1 MKKVMSMFLT
11 MTVVFSLFGCG
22 TNAPNVEITDDQKQ
36 ESIMPTNPNELPPL
50 PQVPNDGSIVFYY
63 DDRITAAD
71 LGGTEMSGLQI
82 VSQSVESMQV
92 GTTQPDENVLI
103 FDEPS
108 GCYVAAGVGTAV
120 VSVDG
125 QEKLVRVMA
134 APISLFMITGHSLGA
149 GKEGVKAQSVASE
162 PDQVYSSYK
171 TSTLQAA
178 GNNMGIGYSSTDRP
192 QGIDAC
198 CAGGG
203 GTIGEGSAL
212 AWKWNQ
218 LTGEKVWV
226 LNAAVGGSVIPE
238 WHKDQLYYTPAVAM
252 YRAAATVLKNEI
264 AAGHYILRNT
274 AIVYHSASNFVHK
287 NVEYTNQIMEY
298 WYDSMYNGFI
308 EDLSM
313 DITGDGQAE
322 TVQAIGFLPTWNSDV
337 RGKYA
342 FDQPINFYM
351 AASDA
356 YPKAFMAAE
365 TMRNWCSTELIRENF
380 PTIEYVTQ
388 SEPVEMPIYK
398 DDLLVEDGV
407 HYTQVAYNAAGLEI
421 ATNLYA
427 YLRSIPALESLTIYT
442 SDGSV
447 VKDELTLQRANDTVS
462 LIAEATPCY
471 VSNFTIEVSDNL
483 KLISPFTVKAQSV
496 GEGWI
501 KISRNGELIRTI
513 LVEVLK

>member
-1 MKKVMSMFLT
+1 MKKTISIFLT
-11 MTVVFSLFGCG
+11 MIFVFSLFGCG
-22 TNAPNVEITDDQKQ
+22 TNAPNVETTVDQKQ

-50 PQVPNDGSIVFYY
+50 PQAPNDGSIVFYY

-103 FDEPS
+103 FDEAS

-149 GKEGVKAQSVASE
+149 GQNGVKAQSVASE
-162 PDQVYSSYK
+162 PGQVYSSYK
-171 TSTLQAA
+171 TSTLQTVTAD
-178 GNNMGIGYSSTDRP
+178 MGIGYSSAVRP

-218 LTGEKVWV
+218 RTGEKVWV

-238 WHKDQLYYTPAVAM
+238 WHKNQLYYTPAVAM

-274 AIVYHSASNFVHK
+274 AIVYHSASNFSYK
-287 NVEYTNQIMEY
+287 NVEYTDEIMEF

-308 EDLSM
+308 EDLSV
-313 DITGDGQAE
+313 DITGDGEEE
-322 TVQAIGFLPTWNSDV
+322 TVQAIGFLPTWNSNA
-337 RGKYA
+337 RGSYA
-342 FDQPINFYM
+342 FDKPINFYM
-351 AASDA
+351 ALSDV
-356 YPKAFMAAE
+356 YPKAFMVAE
-365 TMRNWCSTELIRENF
+365 TMRNWCSIELIRENF
-380 PTIEYVTQ
+380 PPVEYDTQ
-388 SEPVEMPIYK
+388 SEPVSIPTTKEDMF
-398 DDLLVEDGV
+398 VEDGV
-407 HYTQVAYNAAGLEI
+407 HYTQVVYNAAGLEI
-421 ATNLYA
+421 AENLYA
-427 YLRSIPALESLTIYT
+427 YFRSLPALETLTIYT
-442 SDGSV
+442 SDGKIV
-447 VKDELTLQRANDTVS
+447 EDELIFKHVRDSVS
-462 LIAEATPCY
+462 LVAEANPCHI
-471 VSNFTIEVSDNL
+471 SNFTIELSDNL
-483 KLISPFTVKAQSV
+483 DLISPFTVKALKV

-501 KISRNGELIRTI
+501 KISRNGDVIRTI
-513 LVEVLK
+513 RVEVLE